1 MLCRC
6 LGGMARLPH
15 SYHRSF
21 WCVASWR
28 STWIVEGLGTTALLL
43 HHLGHLLRACRD
55 LITDTLECVCSR
67 QMGVPFHMGYPFVA
81 LICRG
86 RGHGLTSVFF
96 SPRDEESSVATVSSH
111 ACPSSTLFLV
121 RMSVTAFFVFIFFNM
136 PGASVIVSCGT
147 TVWGTSCVSILAV
160 WA

>member
-1 MLCRC
+1 
-6 LGGMARLPH
+6 MARLPH

-121 RMSVTAFFVFIFFNM
+121 RMSVTAFFVFVF
-136 PGASVIVSCGT
+136 
-147 TVWGTSCVSILAV
+147 
-160 WA
+160 

>member
-1 MLCRC
+1 
-6 LGGMARLPH
+6 MARLPCRLRH

-21 WCVASWR
+21 WCVVSWR

-55 LITDTLECVCSR
+55 LIADTLECVWSR
-67 QMGVPFHMGYPFVA
+67 QLGVPFHMGYPFVA

-96 SPRDEESSVATVSSH
+96 SPRDEQSSVATVSSH
-111 ACPSSTLFLV
+111 ACHSSILFLL
-121 RMSVTAFFVFIFFNM
+121 RMSVTVFFCFLNM
-136 PGASVIVSCGT
+136 PGASVVVSCGT
-147 TVWGTSCVSILAV
+147 ALFGKSCGIRVPYR
-160 WA
+160 